1 MNITDSDLS
10 AYLDEALP
18 DEQMAWIEQSLRED
32 TELARRLAALIG
44 RRDAGMHSVGD
55 IWRRRRLS
63 CPNRQQIADYLAGR
77 LSKEETEYIR
87 FHLTVVGCQV
97 CQANHDDLKAK
108 QPASDADISD
118 EETNRRRRKYFQS
131 SVGYLRRDEEEL

>member
-18 DEQMAWIEQSLRED
+18 AEQMAWIEQSLRED
-32 TELARRLAALIG
+32 EELARRLADLIG
-44 RRDAGMHSVGD
+44 RRDAGLHSVGD

-63 CPNRQQIADYLAGR
+63 CPTREQLADYLAGR
-77 LSKEETEYIR
+77 LDKEETEYIR

-97 CQANHDDLKAK
+97 CQANHDDLKSE
-108 QPASDADISD
+108 QPATPSD
-118 EETNRRRRKYFQS
+118 EDAGRRRHKYFQS
-131 SVGYLRRDEEEL
+131 SVGFFREDEEE